1 MKRREILDY
10 LNVLFQYRE
19 NTEKYATNGLQVE
32 GNDEVQSIAFSVDAS
47 FGIIQKAVKENVDML
62 ICHHGI
68 FWPSLFSIEGQVKE
82 KIQLFLENEISL
94 VGMHLPLD
102 RQPEIGNNICLANIL
117 EGENIREIASISY
130 YGDWK
135 MKKTIREIANILQEK
150 LMGPDKVI

>member
-1 MKRREILDY
+1 MRFL
-10 LNVLFQYRE
+10 LS
-19 NTEKYATNGLQVE
+19 G
-32 GNDEVQSIAFSVDAS
+32 
-47 FGIIQKAVKENVDML
+47 
-62 ICHHGI
+62 CI
-68 FWPSLFSIEGQVKE
+68 FPF
-82 KIQLFLENEISL
+82 
-94 VGMHLPLD
+94 D